1 MSKVWRM
8 AILCFGLVFLAGCTI
23 RLVDFTVISSK
34 NVKLPTKAKGKRV
47 TGQDCIPVV
56 FVPFGIPNMKEAID
70 EAIESSGEDYDA
82 LVDGVVYQ
90 LNHFFIVGQMCYKVE
105 GTPINTKAAV
115 SLKEDERKNLMFHS
129 KRYSPLPGT

>member
-1 MSKVWRM
+1 MNKIWNM
-8 AILCFGLVFLAGCTI
+8 AIVCFGLVFLTGCTI

-34 NVKLPTKAKGKRV
+34 NVKLPSKAKGKRV
-47 TGQDCIPVV
+47 IGEDCIPVV
-56 FVPFGIPNMKEAID
+56 IVPFGIPNMKEAID
-70 EAIESSGEDYDA
+70 KAIEGAGEDYDA

-105 GTPINTKAAV
+105 GTPINTKAAI

-129 KRYSPLPGT
+129 KRHGSLPGS